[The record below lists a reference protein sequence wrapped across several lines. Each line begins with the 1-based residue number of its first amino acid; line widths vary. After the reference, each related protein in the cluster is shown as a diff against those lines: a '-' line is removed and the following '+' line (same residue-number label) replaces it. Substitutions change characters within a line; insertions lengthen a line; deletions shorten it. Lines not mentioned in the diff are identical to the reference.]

1 MVPNP
6 VIAAR
11 LQTIAIL
18 LLMALAG
25 EIAVELV
32 RSLFILSIHVESF
45 IDPGL
50 CLDSGLWQ
58 TASPS
63 KSPKVRLRF
72 YDLVISRIIMRAIAL
87 GACILSGEPQEWV
100 L

>member
-1 MVPNP
+1 M
-6 VIAAR
+6 IAAR
-11 LQTIAIL
+11 SKTLAIL
-18 LLMALAG
+18 LLVALAG
-25 EIAVELV
+25 EIVVELV
-32 RSLFILSIHVESF
+32 RSLSIIPIYLEF
-45 IDPGL
+45 FADLGL
-50 CLDSGLWQ
+50 CVDSGLWQ

-72 YDLVISRIIMRAIAL
+72 YDLVISRIIMGVIAL